1 MTDLDIARSVELRPI
16 SEIAAKIG
24 IPDRQLVPRGRF
36 VAKIELNQRELESK
50 PRGKLVLVSAVSPTP
65 AGEGKTTTTVGL
77 TDALCALGKKA
88 VAALREPSLGPV
100 FGIKGGATGGGRA
113 QLGPMED
120 INLHFTGDF
129 NAVEKAHNLLSAY
142 IDNHLHHGLEPKIDP
157 RDILWK
163 RVMDL
168 SDRSLRSVMVGLG
181 KKSDGVPRQSGFD
194 ITVASE
200 VMAILCLAQSASDLK
215 SRLARV
221 VIASNGKDS
230 LRAGDLSAQGSMAAL
245 LRDALMPNLVQTLEH
260 NPALVHGGPF
270 ANIAQGTN
278 TAIAT
283 KLALSLGEYTI
294 TEAGFGFDLGGEK
307 FIDIKC
313 RESGLYPSAIVLVC
327 TVRALKYHGGQPLE
341 MLKTADLAALKAGFV
356 NLAHHI
362 ESARKFGFEPV
373 VAINLFPTD
382 TDEELDALVR
392 LCAEMGIRAERSEV
406 WGKGGSG
413 GIELARAVIDACEK
427 APKEAK
433 FLYDRSD
440 RIEDK
445 IEKIACGFY
454 GASKV
459 SYSPKAKSR
468 LRLIENLGL
477 GEALVCMAKTQK
489 SISHDPALLGAPKG
503 FTFEINDIDISAGAG
518 FVVPIAGDM
527 MRMPGLP
534 QHPAGLKI
542 DLNEDGQI
550 EGLF

>member
-1 MTDLDIARSVELRPI
+1 MTDLEIARRVQLRPI
-16 SEIAAKIG
+16 SEIAAQLG
-24 IPDRQLVPRGRF
+24 IPAERIVPRGRF
-36 VAKIELNQRELESK
+36 VSKIEINSRELESK

-100 FGIKGGATGGGRA
+100 FGIKGGATGGGYA

-142 IDNHLHHGLEPKIDP
+142 LDNHLHHRLEPKIDP

-200 VMAILCLAQSASDLK
+200 VMAILCLAQNAKDLK
-215 SRLARV
+215 NRLAQIIV
-221 VIASNGKDS
+221 SSNGKTGM
-230 LRAGDLSAQGSMAAL
+230 RAGDIRAQGSMAAL

-278 TAIAT
+278 TVLAT
-283 KLALSLGEYTI
+283 KLALSLSEYTV

-327 TVRALKYHGGQPLE
+327 TVRALKYHGRQALDL
-341 MLKTADLAALKAGFV
+341 LKNPDVEALREGFA

-362 ESARKFGFEPV
+362 ASARKFGFEPV
-373 VAINLFPTD
+373 VAINVFPTD
-382 TDEELDALVR
+382 SPEEIEELIR
-392 LCAEMGIRAERSEV
+392 LCGAQEVRAERSEV
-406 WGKGGSG
+406 WAKGGAG
-413 GIELARAVIDACEK
+413 GIDLARAVVDACGG
-427 APKEAK
+427 EAKQPK
-433 FLYDRSD
+433 FLYERNE
-440 RIEDK
+440 RIEAK

-459 SYSPKAKSR
+459 SYSAKAKSR
-468 LRLIENLGL
+468 LRLIDSLGMND
-477 GEALVCMAKTQK
+477 ALICMAKTQK
-489 SISHDPALLGAPKG
+489 SISHDPGLLGAPKG
-503 FTFEINDIDISAGAG
+503 FVFEINDIELSAGAG

-534 QHPAGLKI
+534 EHPAGLNI
-542 DLNEDGQI
+542 DLNEEGQI